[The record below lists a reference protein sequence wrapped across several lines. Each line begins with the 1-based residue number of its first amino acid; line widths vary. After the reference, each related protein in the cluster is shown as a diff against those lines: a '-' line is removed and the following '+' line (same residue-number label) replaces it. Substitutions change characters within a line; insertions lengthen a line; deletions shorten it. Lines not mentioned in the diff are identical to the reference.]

1 MDTQSKATQ
10 RINEAAKIVWK
21 QMGYDDNKPP
31 EVTPDK
37 LRQWMPQ
44 ISHDELMPF
53 QGRHFASCAE
63 IPKDDESGNWIE
75 IAWYRLLRCQQQHAD
90 KIPTQTAVVRSPT
103 KLLPL
108 DPEILIPTKIRNK
121 EEIKARIITNPAMIA
136 ILCGWN
142 GEKELYYFK
151 KNAGISSLEDGVIAI
166 HNLWDFC
173 NEKYKGE
180 FYHPLEPIVEAYLKE
195 ITAKH
200 ITPEY
205 DRKNPAA
212 ILKSGTM
219 GSIKDINLV
228 DTDTVARLRE
238 FATPE
243 SITQVERQQLLD
255 AEQAPQTVLPDVMC
269 LEIASPLGIIP
280 KTRKG
285 AVSHT
290 LRIFYE
296 ALMALEPN
304 QTQEIISFTLRNL
317 IDYLYPN
324 GKFNR
329 TNQLPYIL
337 DALGIL
343 HFYATVPYEI
353 ESGRFGKWRP
363 VVVRNALDGNSKYN
377 DKIFLDVRLP
387 PDATQGMLVEK
398 QILRLLGQQSA
409 PQFSA
414 YLSACTIFDKYGTV
428 KGSIIDPTRPKVNR
442 NTEGYIVDVDGN
454 ELHKRGGKRIK
465 NLYNSDAIAQLER
478 EPNPNREKYP
488 ILSNSD
494 LIKACNLQNLSQ
506 QSLALTR
513 ARKYWKELENEDIVR
528 IERFREGW
536 RIMPS
541 DHHIEVYRA
550 IVKAIKMSK

>member
-1 MDTQSKATQ
+1 MTYHIGQYVRFLYPIRTGGELTVFGGVIRAIDEQ
-10 RINEAAKIVWK
+10 REIYTV
-21 QMGYDDNKPP
+21 
-31 EVTPDK
+31 
-37 LRQWMPQ
+37 
-44 ISHDELMPF
+44 ELD
-53 QGRHFASCAE
+53 R
-63 IPKDDESGNWIE
+63 
-75 IAWYRLLRCQQQHAD
+75 RCQLQHARD
-90 KIPTQTAVVRSPT
+90 TPTPT
-103 KLLPL
+103 DEIIIAGKTIIRDPKEFITTMTTNKKVNHLRTIASTGMYAIFLRWNSEPIFALLKHSYGV
-108 DPEILIPTKIRNK
+108 D
-121 EEIKARIITNPAMIA
+121 
-136 ILCGWN
+136 
-142 GEKELYYFK
+142 
-151 KNAGISSLEDGVIAI
+151 SLEDGVVAI
-166 HNLWDFC
+166 HELWKEV
-173 NEKYKGE
+173 NKKHKGE

-195 ITAKH
+195 TTAKH
-200 ITPEY
+200 ITAEY
-205 DRKNPAA
+205 DRKHPAA

-219 GSIKDINLV
+219 GSIKDVNLS

-238 FATPE
+238 FATPK
-243 SITQVERQQLLD
+243 SITQVERLQLID
-255 AEQAPQTVLPDVMC
+255 VEQAPQTVLPDVTC
-269 LEIASPLGIIP
+269 LEIASPLGITP

-304 QTQEIISFTLRNL
+304 QTQENISFTLGNL

-329 TNQLPYIL
+329 TNQLSYIL

-353 ESGRFGKWRP
+353 ESGRIGKMRP
-363 VVVRNALDGNSKYN
+363 VVVRNALDRNSKYD
-377 DKIFLDVRLP
+377 DKIFLNVRLP
-387 PDATQGMLVEK
+387 PDTIQGMLVEK

-409 PQFSA
+409 PKFSA
-414 YLSACTIFDKYGTV
+414 YLSSCTVFDKYGTV

-454 ELHKRGGKRIK
+454 KLHKRGGKRIK
-465 NLYNSDAIAQLER
+465 NLYDSDAIAQLER

-494 LIKACNLQNLSQ
+494 LIKACNLQHLRNQ
-506 QSLALTR
+506 REALRR
-513 ARKYWKELENEDIVR
+513 AKQYWEELENENIVR

-541 DHHIEVYRA
+541 ESHVNTYRA
-550 IVKAIKMSK
+550 VVHAIKISR